1 MAYYDLTDQ
10 QKKVLSLIREVESRG
25 TPNDYTAVF
34 GVTDPDL
41 TSRTIDEIIEKNG
54 EDYRYP
60 VMGAYNFTADTVAAL
75 KENLG
80 IDGNTQFNKE
90 TQDYLALQMLNGL
103 GFSEWSASNLGDV
116 KFQENLASAFAH
128 VPMPKTSETL
138 YETESRYT
146 GTNFLNRL
154 NAIKIAGVGQTTEI
168 SVNPRAVELPNPG
181 DAVSPPPVLPSPAN
195 IIGEFPSSSPLRDAS
210 DPYTYV
216 PMVFGNNRYDFRTG
230 KKVNL
235 YPVIPPQIDSYG
247 VPRGGVPAGGTNE
260 GNDEPTQVTRMLQL
274 DIDYPI
280 IPSSRR
286 RAPRSNAR

>member
-54 EDYRYP
+54 DDYRYP

-103 GFSEWSASNLGDV
+103 GFSEWSSSNLGDV

-181 DAVSPPPVLPSPAN
+181 GAVSPPPGGSSPAN
-195 IIGEFPSSSPLRDAS
+195 INGIFPSSSPLRDAS

-235 YPVIPPQIDSYG
+235 YPVIPPQANSYAT
-247 VPRGGVPAGGTNE
+247 PINTTTSGTTGNSNE
-260 GNDEPTQVTRMLQL
+260 TRP
-274 DIDYPI
+274 ISSVARAEAENPI
-280 IPSSRR
+280 IPRTPTVR
-286 RAPRSNAR
+286 NFTRPI